1 VIEIS
6 ISSEAQF
13 GMTWPKWQG
22 LVAAVET
29 LGFAGLFRADHFT
42 IQAQPP
48 DQDALE
54 LIVSLTYL
62 ADHSQ
67 RLHFGSLVA
76 PFSMRDPVMLA
87 RQASALDDLSHGR
100 MVLGIGAGWNEREHA
115 VFGYPLGDNA
125 TRFAR
130 LEEGLE
136 VITRLLRSDER
147 VSHNGR
153 FFHLNEAMLLPRPAR
168 AGGPRILIGG
178 SGLKRTLPLAARYA
192 DIWNGDGLSP
202 QGFRER
208 SLRLDEL
215 VQAAGR
221 QPQAVKRTTSVFVV
235 CGRDAAENERR
246 AAAFRR
252 FVPDFATAPLADVLH
267 TLRTGWQALVGTP
280 DEVVEQIAA
289 YAEAG
294 VEELMLHWNDT
305 SELEGLELLA
315 EQVLPH
321 VNT

>member
-1 VIEIS
+1 MEIS

-13 GMTWPKWQG
+13 GMTWPRWQG
-22 LVAAVET
+22 LVAAVESM
-29 LGFAGLFRADHFT
+29 GFAGLFRADHFT

-76 PFSMRDPVMLA
+76 PLSMRDPVMLA
-87 RQASALDDLSHGR
+87 RQASALDDLSQGR
-100 MVLGIGAGWNEREHA
+100 MVLGLGAGWNEREHA

-125 TRFAR
+125 NRFAR

-147 VSHNGR
+147 VSHSGR

-168 AGGPRILIGG
+168 PGGPRILIGG
-178 SGLKRTLPLAARYA
+178 SGLKRTLPLVARYA

-202 QGFRER
+202 EGFRER
-208 SLRLDEL
+208 SRKLDGL
-215 VQAAGR
+215 LLAAGR
-221 QPQAVKRTTSVFVV
+221 QPGAVKRTTSVFAV

-246 AAAFRR
+246 VAAFRR
-252 FVPDFATAPLADVLH
+252 FVPDFATAPLEDIRQ
-267 TLRTGWQALVGTP
+267 TLRTGWHALVGTP
-280 DEVVEQIAA
+280 AEVVEQIAA
-289 YAEAG
+289 YAEVG

-305 SELEGLELLA
+305 SEMEGLKLLA

-321 VNT
+321 VK